1 MRKFLCLCLTFAA
14 VFPAFAADDSAYI
27 SLFDGTSAAEKTQ
40 KKDTD
45 DENSIF
51 SFLNFKSLKKDEAK
65 LNSADE
71 KRLSPIEQAAKLAE
85 KGDVNAQLT
94 LGYLYLY
101 GGEGVAVD
109 YDKAFEYYAQAAMQ
123 NDNVGLNNL
132 GSLYYSGIGIERN
145 PAKAAVL
152 FDKSAKL
159 GNPEAAVNL
168 GFMKLTGNGVA
179 EAPQEAIALF
189 EQAAKQK
196 NPTALF
202 MTGYARYAG
211 KLLEKDYRKAAEEIR
226 VAADAKF
233 IEAQYFLALMY
244 INGWGMPQNYGNAV
258 KYLKLA
264 VSQGHIDAMMTL
276 GDIWERGEKF
286 TKDLYWA
293 HIMFNLAAVRG
304 APGAA
309 QRRDAVAGRL
319 KIDELLQAQA
329 EAERF
334 HEKPSELTNYIR
346 QTFGSNIH
354 SFIDN
359 AR

>member
-1 MRKFLCLCLTFAA
+1 MRKYLCLCLACVA
-14 VFPAFAADDSAYI
+14 SFPAFAADDGAYV
-27 SLFDGTSAAEKTQ
+27 SLFEGTSAAETS
-40 KKDTD
+40 KKNDSD

-51 SFLNFKSLKKDEAK
+51 SFLNFKSKKKEPAV
-65 LNSADE
+65 LNVADE
-71 KRLSPIEQAAKLAE
+71 KRLSPVEQAAKLAE

-101 GGEGVAVD
+101 GGEGVSVD

-152 FDKSAKL
+152 FEKAAKL
-159 GNPEAAVNL
+159 GNVEAAVNL
-168 GFMKLTGNGVA
+168 GFMKLTGNGVVPNPR
-179 EAPQEAIALF
+179 EAMALF
-189 EQAAKQK
+189 EQAAAQK
-196 NPTALF
+196 NPTASF
-202 MTGYARYAG
+202 MIGYARYSG
-211 KLLEKDYRKAAEEIR
+211 NLLERDYRKAAEEIR
-226 VAADAKF
+226 LAADAKF
-233 IEAQYFLALMY
+233 VEAQYYLALMY
-244 INGWGMPQNYGNAV
+244 INGLGMPQNYGNAV

-304 APGAA
+304 ASGAA
-309 QRRDAVAGRL
+309 QRRDALEGRL

-329 EAERF
+329 EAEKF
-334 HEKPSELTNYIR
+334 HEKPSELTSYIQ
-346 QTFGSNIH
+346 QTFGTNVH
-354 SFIDN
+354 GFIDN